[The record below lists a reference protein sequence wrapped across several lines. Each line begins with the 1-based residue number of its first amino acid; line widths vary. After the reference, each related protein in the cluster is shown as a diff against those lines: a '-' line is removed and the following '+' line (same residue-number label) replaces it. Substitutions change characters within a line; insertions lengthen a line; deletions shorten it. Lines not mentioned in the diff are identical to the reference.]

1 MAGIH
6 YDEYRGGGSVQ
17 GRPPLVLIHGSGGSR
32 LHWPPAVRRMQG
44 QHVYALDLPG
54 HGDSAPPCESSVAGY
69 AQRLMDW
76 LGALDLE
83 RVILAGHS
91 LGGAI
96 ALHAAAAFPQR
107 VAGLVLVGTG
117 ARLRVHPAIL
127 ETTADP
133 GGFDQAVAQVMEW
146 AFSTKAPARL
156 VELAHKRMLET
167 DPRVLHKD
175 FQACDA
181 FDMMDQLGEIRAP
194 ALALCGS
201 EDRLTPPKY
210 SRYLAENIPDAGM
223 SLVEGAGHMV
233 MLERPDRV
241 ASAIAAFIDEHFPAQ
256 AV

>member
-6 YDEYRGGGSVQ
+6 YDEHRGGGSVQ

-32 LHWPPAVRRMQG
+32 LHWPPAVRRMRG
-44 QHVYALDLPG
+44 HHVYALDLPG

-69 AQRLMDW
+69 AGRLMEW
-76 LGALDLE
+76 MGELE
-83 RVILAGHS
+83 LEPAILAGHS

-96 ALHAAAAFPQR
+96 ALHAAAALPRR

-133 GGFDQAVAQVMEW
+133 GRFDQAVAQLMEW
-146 AFSTKAPARL
+146 AFSTEAPARL
-156 VELAHKRMLET
+156 VELAHQRMLET
-167 DPRVLHKD
+167 DPRVLHTD

-181 FDMMDQLGEIRAP
+181 FDMMDQLEEIQAP
-194 ALALCGS
+194 SLALCGS

-210 SRYLAENIPDAGM
+210 SRYLAENIPDADM

-233 MLERPDRV
+233 MLERPARV
-241 ASAIAAFIDEHFPAQ
+241 ASVIADFIDGHFPAQ
-256 AV
+256 VV